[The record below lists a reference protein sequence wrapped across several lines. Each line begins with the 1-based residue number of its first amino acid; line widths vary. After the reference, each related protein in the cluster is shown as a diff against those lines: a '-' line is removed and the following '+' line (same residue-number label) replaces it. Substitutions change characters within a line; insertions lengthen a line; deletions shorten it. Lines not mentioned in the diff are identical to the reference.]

1 MGPESFPKHF
11 PSELHTNLANFLLA
25 VYHQN
30 VSQFLPSLPAPNY
43 TRFLHTPYSSMSPSK
58 RLPLLAHSKRLPL
71 LAHSIFY
78 WKFYCLTS
86 SRIYV
91 FFLYPCSL
99 NLSSGPHPLFS
110 GQVSGVP
117 EPLAPVIH
125 PNSACTQS
133 HPPTIPDM
141 TFPSSVHTD
150 HISGPSIYSFLHLLL
165 PIFFKYW
172 EVVFFFS
179 YLRSNLGVV
188 LVPEQWIGSMA
199 TEWERLKIPFK
210 KLEIPR
216 EHFIQR

>member
-11 PSELHTNLANFLLA
+11 PSELHTNLANFLLV

-58 RLPLLAHSKRLPL
+58 CLPL

-78 WKFYCLTS
+78 WKFYFLTS
-86 SRIYV
+86 SRICV

-99 NLSSGPHPLFS
+99 SLSSGPHPLFS

-125 PNSACTQS
+125 CDSACTQS

-150 HISGPSIYSFLHLLL
+150 HISGPSIYGFLHLLL

-172 EVVFFFS
+172 EVVGLFFFFH
-179 YLRSNLGVV
+179 
-188 LVPEQWIGSMA
+188 I
-199 TEWERLKIPFK
+199 
-210 KLEIPR
+210 
-216 EHFIQR
+216 

>member
-11 PSELHTNLANFLLA
+11 PSELHTNLANFLLV

-58 RLPLLAHSKRLPL
+58 CLPL

-78 WKFYCLTS
+78 WKFYFLTS
-86 SRIYV
+86 SRICV

-99 NLSSGPHPLFS
+99 SLSSGPHPLFS

-125 PNSACTQS
+125 CDSACTQS

-150 HISGPSIYSFLHLLL
+150 HISGPSIYGFLHLLL

-172 EVVFFFS
+172 EVVGLFFFFS
-179 YLRSNLGVV
+179 YLKSNLGVV
-188 LVPEQWIGSMA
+188 LVPGQWIGSMA
-199 TEWERLKIPFK
+199 TEWERLKISFK
-210 KLEIPR
+210 KLEIPG